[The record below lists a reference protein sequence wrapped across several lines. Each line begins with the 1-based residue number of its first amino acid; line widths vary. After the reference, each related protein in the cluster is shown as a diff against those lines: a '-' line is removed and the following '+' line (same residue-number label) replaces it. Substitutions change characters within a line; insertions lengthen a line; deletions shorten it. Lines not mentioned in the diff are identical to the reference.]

1 MGHDLPYIDRLSVEM
16 NGRRKP
22 VLIIADIK
30 HEALVDNIHGISE
43 SFLQRHKVGE
53 ASLLKGCIPMLQGFQ
68 RIGMLGLEVVYGST

>member
-22 VLIIADIK
+22 VFVIADIK
-30 HEALVDNIHGISE
+30 HETLDDDIHGVSE

-53 ASLLKGCIPMLQGFQ
+53 MPLLEGYIPMLQGFQ
-68 RIGMLGLEVVYGST
+68 RVSMLGLEVVYGST